1 MGTNVIINNT
11 YAGLLYDNEVFKRL
25 HLGDKTTGFIH
36 KLREDGK
43 IDVRLQPAGFENI
56 DAFEQQLLDVI
67 NKHDGTLPIG
77 DKSPPEKIYAIAAM
91 SKKNFK
97 KAAGGLYRKKLI
109 TISPQALE
117 LVK

>member
-1 MGTNVIINNT
+1 M
-11 YAGLLYDNEVFKRL
+11 
-25 HLGDKTTGFIH
+25 GDKTTGFIH
-36 KLREDGK
+36 KLREDGI